1 MYPDT
6 CTPDVF
12 RYGDVWCVLLG
23 VGDVADVAD
32 VDNVFCYEETRASAA
47 SEEVRESACTAV
59 RAIVESLCPWR
70 ISFKPYPASWES
82 TLPLSDKRHSSK

>member
-1 MYPDT
+1 MVMFG
-6 CTPDVF
+6 VF
-12 RYGDVWCVLLG
+12 FLVSLMLLML
-23 VGDVADVAD
+23 VMFSV
-32 VDNVFCYEETRASAA
+32 TRKH
-47 SEEVRESACTAV
+47 EQVQLRKRVRESACTAV